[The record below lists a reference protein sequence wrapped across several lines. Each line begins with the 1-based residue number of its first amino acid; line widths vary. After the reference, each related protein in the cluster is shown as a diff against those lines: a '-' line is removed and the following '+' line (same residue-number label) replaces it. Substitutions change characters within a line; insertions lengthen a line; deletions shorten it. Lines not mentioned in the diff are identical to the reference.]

1 MWPYVVLILLPL
13 ALQITARRPGCSE
26 LCKQK
31 INTNAMKLFWIL
43 LLILLVLRHES
54 VGIDLKTYKTI
65 FKYISANNWP
75 VALQRSEEVGYSLLN
90 KIISWVTDD
99 FRWVMVA
106 TAILSIWF
114 IGRAYVKYSTDTA
127 LTVALFITIS
137 NFIVLFSGL
146 RQSIAISIGFIAFE
160 FVRKKKLLPF
170 LLTVLLAMTFHVSAF
185 MILFMYPMYH
195 IRIKKIWLVWIIPVL
210 AIAMVF
216 NQQIFGFLT
225 SILSMFTDYDTQISL
240 TGSYTMLILFALFAA
255 FSYLIPDESV
265 LDDDTRGMRNFMLL
279 AVFIQMFAPLHTIAM
294 RMNYYY
300 MAFIPLLIPRIIK
313 HRGARL
319 SHIAVI
325 AKHVMIIFFIIFF
338 FVTAPKDNLL
348 QTFPYKFFWESV

>member
-26 LCKQK
+26 LYKQK

-43 LLILLVLRHES
+43 LLILLALRHETI
-54 VGIDLKTYKTI
+54 GIDLKNYKTI
-65 FKYISANNWP
+65 FNYISANSWP
-75 VALQRSEEVGYSLLN
+75 VALRRSEEVGYSLLN
-90 KIISWVTDD
+90 KIISLFTDD
-99 FRWVMVA
+99 FRWVMVV
-106 TAILSIWF
+106 TSMLSIWF

-160 FVRKKKLLPF
+160 FVRKKKLLPY
-170 LLTVLLAMTFHVSAF
+170 LLTVLLAMTFHISAF
-185 MILFMYPMYH
+185 MLLFMYPLYH

-210 AIAMVF
+210 AIALVF

-255 FSYLIPDESV
+255 FSYLIPDEAN

-279 AVFIQMFAPLHTIAM
+279 VVFLQMFAPLHTIAM

-313 HRGARL
+313 YRCTRW
-319 SHIAVI
+319 SHVAVI
-325 AKHVMIIFFIIFF
+325 AKHAMIIFFIIFF